1 MSRLHCPG
9 SNLSSP
15 VATFDAASVTKAGR
29 GCVSHPSGRGPVEQ
43 AHGISQH
50 QICFTRDTRSRWR
63 SATVVSR
70 RRVAIVGS
78 SSKHYADPSNAGYGR
93 LQGGGVEKLIC
104 FICLACRDAYI
115 SPGLSEEYVARC
127 CTCGRGACR
136 KHGEWEVGKF
146 HCIPCHG
153 NRDQLIEHQR
163 HTGNTVCEQS
173 ISAAAAAT

>member
-1 MSRLHCPG
+1 M
-9 SNLSSP
+9 
-15 VATFDAASVTKAGR
+15 
-29 GCVSHPSGRGPVEQ
+29 HPFGRGPVEQ

-70 RRVAIVGS
+70 RRVATVGS

-104 FICLACRDAYI
+104 FICLACKDAYI
-115 SPGLSEEYVARC
+115 SPDLSEEYVARC

-136 KHGEWEVGKF
+136 EHGEWEVVKF

-153 NRDQLIEHQR
+153 NRDQLIASTKDTLAIR
-163 HTGNTVCEQS
+163 CVS
-173 ISAAAAAT
+173 KVYISAAAAAT